1 MKLYK
6 FPAQAKVDRL
16 ISKNK
21 FYEQGKA
28 NTKIEQLFVDQVEN
42 IRWAY
47 KLASSTIHLQ
57 DQEDLKEIQIFR
69 VKSRVTDL
77 DVSILSFID
86 KLILTPIIFEVVYQD
101 KVKVFATYKRLNQV
115 DKAKAVIGQYYASD
129 WLDDAGRVELP
140 LYLNLADLYEHFLTQ
155 LLPIASSE
163 DLENDDEPVSI
174 ELKLQKAQQIEALQ
188 KQIKKLESK
197 LRNEKQFNKKVQY
210 NDSLRKL
217 RDEYKKLKKWYLVKQ
232 ISKCH

>member
-6 FPAQAKVDRL
+6 FPPQAKVDRL
-16 ISKNK
+16 IPKNK

-69 VKSRVTDL
+69 VKSRVEDL
-77 DVSILSFID
+77 DLSILSFID

-101 KVKVFATYKRLNQV
+101 KVKVIATYKRLNQA
-115 DKAKAVIGQYYASD
+115 DKTKAVIGQYYASG
-129 WLDDAGRVELP
+129 WLEDVDRVELP
-140 LYLNLADLYEHFLTQ
+140 LYLKLADLYEHFIEQ
-155 LLPIASSE
+155 ILPIALSKNQ
-163 DLENDDEPVSI
+163 ENDNESVSI
-174 ELKLQKAQQIEALQ
+174 ELQLQKAQQLESLQ
-188 KQIKKLESK
+188 KQLDKLKSK
-197 LRNEKQFNKKVQY
+197 LRTEKQFNRKVEL
-210 NDSLRKL
+210 NKHIHALESDLNKL
-217 RDEYKKLKKWYLVKQ
+217 VY
-232 ISKCH
+232 

>member
-6 FPAQAKVDRL
+6 FPQQAKVDRL
-16 ISKNK
+16 IPKNK

-28 NTKIEQLFVDQVEN
+28 NTKIEQLFVNQVEN

-69 VKSRVTDL
+69 VKSRVEDL

-101 KVKVFATYKRLNQV
+101 KVKVVATYKRLNQA
-115 DKAKAVIGQYYASD
+115 DKTKAVIGQYYASE
-129 WLDDAGRVELP
+129 WLEDHDRIELP
-140 LYLNLADLYEHFLTQ
+140 LYLKLADLYEHFIAQ
-155 LLPIASSE
+155 ILPISQVDRVLVKDNQTIQEKLHLAEQLESLEKQIAQLKSKMKRDQQFNRKVLLNQKII
-163 DLENDDEPVSI
+163 DLE
-174 ELKLQKAQQIEALQ
+174 
-188 KQIKKLESK
+188 
-197 LRNEKQFNKKVQY
+197 
-210 NDSLRKL
+210 
-217 RDEYKKLKKWYLVKQ
+217 KKLKDFQ
-232 ISKCH
+232 E

>member
-6 FPAQAKVDRL
+6 FPQQAKVDRL
-16 ISKNK
+16 IPKNK

-28 NTKIEQLFVDQVEN
+28 NTKIEQLFVNQVEN

-69 VKSRVTDL
+69 VKSRVEDL

-101 KVKVFATYKRLNQV
+101 KVKVVATYKRLNQA
-115 DKAKAVIGQYYASD
+115 DKTKAVIGQYYASE
-129 WLDDAGRVELP
+129 WLEDHDRIELP
-140 LYLNLADLYEHFLTQ
+140 IYLKLADLYEHFIAQ
-155 LLPIASSE
+155 ILPIALSK
-163 DLENDDEPVSI
+163 DQENDNESVSI
-174 ELKLQKAQQIEALQ
+174 EIQLQKSQQLESLQ
-188 KQIKKLESK
+188 KQLNQLQSK
-197 LRNEKQFNKKVQY
+197 LRNERQFNRKVELNKKVSELESQ
-210 NDSLRKL
+210 LAQVR
-217 RDEYKKLKKWYLVKQ
+217 RG
-232 ISKCH
+232 

>member
-6 FPAQAKVDRL
+6 FPPQAKVDRL
-16 ISKNK
+16 IPKNK

-28 NTKIEQLFVDQVEN
+28 NTKIEQLFVNQVEN

-69 VKSRVTDL
+69 VKSRVEDL

-101 KVKVFATYKRLNQV
+101 KVKVVATYKRLNQA
-115 DKAKAVIGQYYASD
+115 DKTKAVIGQYYASE
-129 WLDDAGRVELP
+129 WLEDNDRIELP
-140 LYLNLADLYEHFLTQ
+140 LYLKLADLYEHFIAQ
-155 LLPIASSE
+155 MLPITSSE
-163 DLENDDEPVSI
+163 DSGDDDESVSI
-174 ELKLQKAQQIEALQ
+174 ELKLQRAQQLESLQ
-188 KQIKKLESK
+188 KQLDKLKSK
-197 LRNEKQFNKKVQY
+197 LKNERQFNRKVELNKKVSELESQ
-210 NDSLRKL
+210 LAQVR
-217 RDEYKKLKKWYLVKQ
+217 RG
-232 ISKCH
+232 

>member
-6 FPAQAKVDRL
+6 FPQQAKVDRL
-16 ISKNK
+16 IPKNK

-28 NTKIEQLFVDQVEN
+28 NTKIEQLFVNQVEN

-69 VKSRVTDL
+69 VKSRVEDL

-101 KVKVFATYKRLNQV
+101 KVKVVATYKRLNQSN
-115 DKAKAVIGQYYASD
+115 KTKAVIGQYYASE
-129 WLDDAGRVELP
+129 WLEDHDRVELP
-140 LYLNLADLYEHFLTQ
+140 IYLKLADLYEHFIAQ
-155 LLPIASSE
+155 LLPIVSNE
-163 DLENDDEPVSI
+163 DPENDDGFISI
-174 ELKLQKAQQIEALQ
+174 EMKLQKAQQLESLQ
-188 KQIKKLESK
+188 KQLDKLKSK
-197 LRNEKQFNKKVQY
+197 LRNERQFNRKVELNKKVSELESQ
-210 NDSLRKL
+210 LAQVR
-217 RDEYKKLKKWYLVKQ
+217 RG
-232 ISKCH
+232 

>member
-6 FPAQAKVDRL
+6 FPQQAKVDRL
-16 ISKNK
+16 IPKNK

-28 NTKIEQLFVDQVEN
+28 NTKIEQLFVNQVEN

-69 VKSRVTDL
+69 VKSRVEDL

-101 KVKVFATYKRLNQV
+101 KVKVVATYKRLNQSN
-115 DKAKAVIGQYYASD
+115 KTKAVIGQYYASE
-129 WLDDAGRVELP
+129 WLEDHDRVELP
-140 LYLNLADLYEHFLTQ
+140 IYLKLADLYEHFIAQ
-155 LLPIASSE
+155 ILPITSSE
-163 DLENDDEPVSI
+163 DSGDDDESVSI
-174 ELKLQKAQQIEALQ
+174 ELKLQKAQQLESLQ
-188 KQIKKLESK
+188 KQLDKLKSK
-197 LRNEKQFNKKVQY
+197 LRNEKQFNRRVEL
-210 NDSLRKL
+210 N
-217 RDEYKKLKKWYLVKQ
+217 KQ
-232 ISKCH
+232 LQNLQLQINRIH

>member
-6 FPAQAKVDRL
+6 FPSQAKVDRL
-16 ISKNK
+16 IPKNK

-69 VKSRVTDL
+69 VKSRVEGL

-86 KLILTPIIFEVVYQD
+86 KLILTPIVFEVVYQD
-101 KVKVFATYKRLNQV
+101 KVKVVATYKRLNQA
-115 DKAKAVIGQYYASD
+115 DKTKAVVGQYYASD
-129 WLDDAGRVELP
+129 WLEDRDRIELP
-140 LYLNLADLYEHFLTQ
+140 LYLNLTDLYEHFITQ
-155 LLPIASSE
+155 LLPIASSK
-163 DLENDDEPVSI
+163 DKKNADESVSI
-174 ELKLQKAQQIEALQ
+174 ELQLQKSQQLESLQ
-188 KQIKKLESK
+188 KQLDKLKSK
-197 LRNEKQFNKKVQY
+197 LRSEKQFNRKVEL
-210 NDSLRKL
+210 N
-217 RDEYKKLKKWYLVKQ
+217 KQ
-232 ISKCH
+232 IHAIESDLNKLMN

>member
-6 FPAQAKVDRL
+6 FPQQAKVDRL
-16 ISKNK
+16 IPKNK

-69 VKSRVTDL
+69 VKSRVEDL

-101 KVKVFATYKRLNQV
+101 KVKVVATYKRLNQSN
-115 DKAKAVIGQYYASD
+115 KTKAVIGQYYASE
-129 WLDDAGRVELP
+129 WLEDHDRVELP
-140 LYLNLADLYEHFLTQ
+140 IYLKLADLYEHFIAQ
-155 LLPIASSE
+155 ILPIALSK
-163 DLENDDEPVSI
+163 DQENDNESVSI
-174 ELKLQKAQQIEALQ
+174 ELQLQKSQQLESLQ
-188 KQIKKLESK
+188 KQLNQLQSK
-197 LRNEKQFNKKVQY
+197 LRNERQFNRKVELNKKVSELESQ
-210 NDSLRKL
+210 LAQVR
-217 RDEYKKLKKWYLVKQ
+217 RG
-232 ISKCH
+232 

>member
-6 FPAQAKVDRL
+6 FPPQAKVDRL
-16 ISKNK
+16 IPKNK

-28 NTKIEQLFVDQVEN
+28 NSKIEQLFVNQVEN

-69 VKSRVTDL
+69 VKSRVEDL

-101 KVKVFATYKRLNQV
+101 KVKVVATYKRLNQA
-115 DKAKAVIGQYYASD
+115 DKTKAVIGQYYASE
-129 WLDDAGRVELP
+129 WLEDHDRIELP
-140 LYLNLADLYEHFLTQ
+140 LYLKLADLYEHFIAQ
-155 LLPIASSE
+155 ILPIASSK
-163 DLENDDEPVSI
+163 DQENDDESVSI
-174 ELKLQKAQQIEALQ
+174 ELQLQKSQQLESLQ
-188 KQIKKLESK
+188 KQLNQLQSK
-197 LRNEKQFNKKVQY
+197 LRNERQFNRKVELNKKVSELESQ
-210 NDSLRKL
+210 LAQVR
-217 RDEYKKLKKWYLVKQ
+217 RG
-232 ISKCH
+232 

>member
-6 FPAQAKVDRL
+6 FPPQAKVDRL
-16 ISKNK
+16 IPKNK

-47 KLASSTIHLQ
+47 KLSSSTIHLQ

-69 VKSRVTDL
+69 VKSRVEDL

-101 KVKVFATYKRLNQV
+101 KVKVVATYKRLNQA
-115 DKAKAVIGQYYASD
+115 DKTKTVIGQYYASE
-129 WLDDAGRVELP
+129 WLEDHDRVELP
-140 LYLNLADLYEHFLTQ
+140 IYLKLADLYEHFIAQ
-155 LLPIASSE
+155 ILPITSSE
-163 DLENDDEPVSI
+163 DSGNDDELVSI
-174 ELKLQKAQQIEALQ
+174 ELKLQKAQQLESLQ
-188 KQIKKLESK
+188 KQLDKLKSK
-197 LRNEKQFNKKVQY
+197 LRTEKQFNRKVEL
-210 NDSLRKL
+210 NKHIHALESDLNKL
-217 RDEYKKLKKWYLVKQ
+217 VN
-232 ISKCH
+232 

>member
-6 FPAQAKVDRL
+6 FPSQAKVDRL
-16 ISKNK
+16 IPKNK

-28 NTKIEQLFVDQVEN
+28 NTKIEQLFVNQVEN

-69 VKSRVTDL
+69 VKSRVEDL

-101 KVKVFATYKRLNQV
+101 KVKVVATYKRLNQA
-115 DKAKAVIGQYYASD
+115 DKTKAVIGQYYASG
-129 WLDDAGRVELP
+129 WLEDVNRVELP
-140 LYLNLADLYEHFLTQ
+140 LYLKLADLYEHFIEQ
-155 LLPIASSE
+155 LLPLAVSGEQHQDRESIS
-163 DLENDDEPVSI
+163 LEI
-174 ELKLQKAQQIEALQ
+174 KLQKAQQLESLQ
-188 KQIKKLESK
+188 KQLDKLKSK
-197 LRNEKQFNKKVQY
+197 LRNEKQFNRRVEL
-210 NDSLRKL
+210 N
-217 RDEYKKLKKWYLVKQ
+217 KQ
-232 ISKCH
+232 LQNLQLQINRIH

>member
-6 FPAQAKVDRL
+6 FPPQAKVDRL
-16 ISKNK
+16 IPKNK

-28 NTKIEQLFVDQVEN
+28 NTKIEQLFVNQVEN

-69 VKSRVTDL
+69 VKSRVEDL

-101 KVKVFATYKRLNQV
+101 KVKVVATYKRLNQA
-115 DKAKAVIGQYYASD
+115 DKTKAVIGQYYASG
-129 WLDDAGRVELP
+129 WLEDADRVELP
-140 LYLNLADLYEHFLTQ
+140 LYLKLADLYEHFIAQ
-155 LLPIASSE
+155 LLPITSRE
-163 DLENDDEPVSI
+163 DQGNHDESVSI
-174 ELKLQKAQQIEALQ
+174 ELQLQKAQQLESLQ
-188 KQIKKLESK
+188 KQLDKLKSK
-197 LRNEKQFNKKVQY
+197 LRTEKQFNRKVEL
-210 NDSLRKL
+210 NKHIHALESDLNKL
-217 RDEYKKLKKWYLVKQ
+217 VN
-232 ISKCH
+232 

>member
-6 FPAQAKVDRL
+6 FPQQAKVDRL
-16 ISKNK
+16 IPKNK

-28 NTKIEQLFVDQVEN
+28 NTKIEQLFVNQVEN

-69 VKSRVTDL
+69 VKSRVEDL

-101 KVKVFATYKRLNQV
+101 KVKVVATYKRLNQA
-115 DKAKAVIGQYYASD
+115 DKTKAVIGQYYASD
-129 WLDDAGRVELP
+129 WLEDADRVELP
-140 LYLNLADLYEHFLTQ
+140 LYLKLADLYEHFIAQ
-155 LLPIASSE
+155 ILPIASRK
-163 DLENDDEPVSI
+163 DQENDDESVSI
-174 ELKLQKAQQIEALQ
+174 ELKLQKAQQLESLQ
-188 KQIKKLESK
+188 KQLDKLKSK
-197 LRNEKQFNKKVQY
+197 LRNEKQFNRKVEMNKKI
-210 NDSLRKL
+210 NLLS
-217 RDEYKKLKKWYLVKQ
+217 DEVNNLFK
-232 ISKCH
+232 

>member
-6 FPAQAKVDRL
+6 FPPQAKVDRL
-16 ISKNK
+16 IPKNK

-28 NTKIEQLFVDQVEN
+28 NTKIEQLFVNQVEN

-69 VKSRVTDL
+69 VKSRVEDL

-101 KVKVFATYKRLNQV
+101 KVKVVATYKRLNQA
-115 DKAKAVIGQYYASD
+115 DKTKAVIGQYYASE
-129 WLDDAGRVELP
+129 WLEDHDRVELP
-140 LYLNLADLYEHFLTQ
+140 IYLKLADLYEHFIAQ
-155 LLPIASSE
+155 ILPIALSK
-163 DLENDDEPVSI
+163 DQENDNESFSI
-174 ELKLQKAQQIEALQ
+174 ELQLQKSQQLESLQ
-188 KQIKKLESK
+188 KQLDKLKSK
-197 LRNEKQFNKKVQY
+197 LRTEKQFNRKVEL
-210 NDSLRKL
+210 NKHIHALESDL
-217 RDEYKKLKKWYLVKQ
+217 KKLVN
-232 ISKCH
+232 

>member
-6 FPAQAKVDRL
+6 FPPQAKVDRL
-16 ISKNK
+16 IPKNK

-28 NTKIEQLFVDQVEN
+28 NAKLEQLFVDQVEN

-69 VKSRVTDL
+69 VKSRVEDL

-101 KVKVFATYKRLNQV
+101 KVKVVATYKRLNQA
-115 DKAKAVIGQYYASD
+115 DKTKAVIGQYYASD
-129 WLDDAGRVELP
+129 WLEDANRVELP
-140 LYLNLADLYEHFLTQ
+140 LYLKLADLYEHFISQ
-155 LLPIASSE
+155 LLPIVSSE
-163 DLENDDEPVSI
+163 DPENDDGFISI
-174 ELKLQKAQQIEALQ
+174 EMKLQKTQQLETLQ
-188 KQIKKLESK
+188 KQLDKLKSK
-197 LRNEKQFNKKVQY
+197 LRNEKQFNRKVELNNKINLL
-210 NDSLRKL
+210 NDEIKTLL
-217 RDEYKKLKKWYLVKQ
+217 
-232 ISKCH
+232 

>member
-6 FPAQAKVDRL
+6 FPQQAKVDRL
-16 ISKNK
+16 IPKNK

-28 NTKIEQLFVDQVEN
+28 NTKIEQLFVNQVEN

-69 VKSRVTDL
+69 VKSRVEDL

-101 KVKVFATYKRLNQV
+101 KVKVVATYKRLNQA
-115 DKAKAVIGQYYASD
+115 DKTKAVIGQYYASG
-129 WLDDAGRVELP
+129 WLEDVDRVELP
-140 LYLNLADLYEHFLTQ
+140 LYEHFIAQ
-155 LLPIASSE
+155 ILPITSSE
-163 DLENDDEPVSI
+163 DSGNDDELVSI
-174 ELKLQKAQQIEALQ
+174 ELKLQRAQQLESLQ
-188 KQIKKLESK
+188 KQLDKLKSK
-197 LRNEKQFNKKVQY
+197 LRTEKQFNRKVEF
-210 NDSLRKL
+210 NKHIHALESDLNKL
-217 RDEYKKLKKWYLVKQ
+217 VN
-232 ISKCH
+232 

>member
-6 FPAQAKVDRL
+6 FPPQAKVDRL
-16 ISKNK
+16 IPKNK

-69 VKSRVTDL
+69 VKSRVEDL

-86 KLILTPIIFEVVYQD
+86 KLILTPIVFEVVYQD
-101 KVKVFATYKRLNQV
+101 KVKVVATYKRLNQA
-115 DKAKAVIGQYYASD
+115 DKTKTVIGQYYASE
-129 WLDDAGRVELP
+129 WLEDHDRIELP
-140 LYLNLADLYEHFLTQ
+140 LYLKLADLYEHFIAQ
-155 LLPIASSE
+155 ILPITSSE
-163 DLENDDEPVSI
+163 DSGNDDELVSI
-174 ELKLQKAQQIEALQ
+174 ELKLQRAQQLESLQ
-188 KQIKKLESK
+188 KQLDKLQSK
-197 LRNEKQFNKKVQY
+197 LRTEKQFNRKVEL
-210 NDSLRKL
+210 NKHIHALESDLNKL
-217 RDEYKKLKKWYLVKQ
+217 VN
-232 ISKCH
+232 

>member
-6 FPAQAKVDRL
+6 FPQQAKVDRL
-16 ISKNK
+16 IPKNK

-28 NTKIEQLFVDQVEN
+28 NSKIEQLFVNQVEN

-69 VKSRVTDL
+69 VKSRVEDL

-101 KVKVFATYKRLNQV
+101 KVKVVATYKRLNQSN
-115 DKAKAVIGQYYASD
+115 KTKAVIGQYYASE
-129 WLDDAGRVELP
+129 WLEDHDRIELP
-140 LYLNLADLYEHFLTQ
+140 IYLKLADLYEHFIAQ
-155 LLPIASSE
+155 ILPIALSK
-163 DLENDDEPVSI
+163 DQENDNESVSI
-174 ELKLQKAQQIEALQ
+174 ELQLQKSQQLESLQ
-188 KQIKKLESK
+188 KQLNQLQSK
-197 LRNEKQFNKKVQY
+197 LRNERQFNRKVELNKKVSELESQ
-210 NDSLRKL
+210 LAQVR
-217 RDEYKKLKKWYLVKQ
+217 RR
-232 ISKCH
+232 

>member
-6 FPAQAKVDRL
+6 FPPQAKVDRL
-16 ISKNK
+16 IPKNK

-28 NTKIEQLFVDQVEN
+28 NTKIEQLFVNQVEN

-69 VKSRVTDL
+69 VKSRVEDL

-101 KVKVFATYKRLNQV
+101 KVKVIATYKRLNQA
-115 DKAKAVIGQYYASD
+115 DKNKAVLGQYYASE
-129 WLDDAGRVELP
+129 WLEDHDRVELP
-140 LYLNLADLYEHFLTQ
+140 IYLKLADLYEHFIAQ
-155 LLPIASSE
+155 ILPIASSE
-163 DLENDDEPVSI
+163 DSGDDDECVSI
-174 ELKLQKAQQIEALQ
+174 ELKLQRAQQLESLQ
-188 KQIKKLESK
+188 KQLDKLKSK
-197 LRNEKQFNKKVQY
+197 LRNERQFNRKVELNKKVSELESQ
-210 NDSLRKL
+210 LAQVR
-217 RDEYKKLKKWYLVKQ
+217 RG
-232 ISKCH
+232 

>member
-6 FPAQAKVDRL
+6 FPQQAKVDRL
-16 ISKNK
+16 IPKNK

-28 NTKIEQLFVDQVEN
+28 NTKIEQLFVNQVEN

-69 VKSRVTDL
+69 VKSRVEDL

-101 KVKVFATYKRLNQV
+101 KVKVVATYKRLNQA
-115 DKAKAVIGQYYASD
+115 DKTKAVIGQYYASE
-129 WLDDAGRVELP
+129 WLEDHDRVELP
-140 LYLNLADLYEHFLTQ
+140 LYLKLADLYEHFIAQ
-155 LLPIASSE
+155 ILPIALSQ
-163 DLENDDEPVSI
+163 DQENDDESVSI
-174 ELKLQKAQQIEALQ
+174 ELQLQKSQQLESLQ
-188 KQIKKLESK
+188 KQLNQLQSK
-197 LRNEKQFNKKVQY
+197 LRNERQFNRKVELNKKVSELESQ
-210 NDSLRKL
+210 LAQVR
-217 RDEYKKLKKWYLVKQ
+217 RG
-232 ISKCH
+232 

>member
-6 FPAQAKVDRL
+6 FPQQAKVDRL
-16 ISKNK
+16 IPKNK

-28 NTKIEQLFVDQVEN
+28 NTKIEQLFVNQVEN

-69 VKSRVTDL
+69 VKSRVEDL

-101 KVKVFATYKRLNQV
+101 KVKVVATYKRLNQA
-115 DKAKAVIGQYYASD
+115 DKTKAVIGQYYASE
-129 WLDDAGRVELP
+129 WLEDHDRIELP
-140 LYLNLADLYEHFLTQ
+140 LYLKLADLYEHFIAQ
-155 LLPIASSE
+155 ILPIALSQ
-163 DLENDDEPVSI
+163 DQENDDESVSI
-174 ELKLQKAQQIEALQ
+174 ELKLQRAQQLESLQ
-188 KQIKKLESK
+188 KQLNQLQSK
-197 LRNEKQFNKKVQY
+197 LRNERQFNRKVELNKKVSELESQ
-210 NDSLRKL
+210 LAQVR
-217 RDEYKKLKKWYLVKQ
+217 RG
-232 ISKCH
+232 

>member
-6 FPAQAKVDRL
+6 FPQQAKVDRL
-16 ISKNK
+16 IPKNK

-28 NTKIEQLFVDQVEN
+28 NTKLEQLFVDQVEN

-69 VKSRVTDL
+69 VKSRVEDL

-101 KVKVFATYKRLNQV
+101 KVKVVATYKRLNQA
-115 DKAKAVIGQYYASD
+115 DKTKAVIGQYYASD
-129 WLDDAGRVELP
+129 WLEDADRVELP
-140 LYLNLADLYEHFLTQ
+140 LYLKLADLYEHFIAQ
-155 LLPIASSE
+155 ILPIALSK
-163 DLENDDEPVSI
+163 DQENDNESVSI
-174 ELKLQKAQQIEALQ
+174 ELQLQKSQQLESLQ
-188 KQIKKLESK
+188 KQLNQLQSK
-197 LRNEKQFNKKVQY
+197 LRNERQFNRKVELNKKVSELESQ
-210 NDSLRKL
+210 LAQVR
-217 RDEYKKLKKWYLVKQ
+217 RG
-232 ISKCH
+232 

>member
-6 FPAQAKVDRL
+6 FPPQAKVDRL
-16 ISKNK
+16 IPKNK

-28 NTKIEQLFVDQVEN
+28 NTKLEQLFVDQVEN

-69 VKSRVTDL
+69 VKSRVEDL

-101 KVKVFATYKRLNQV
+101 KVKVVATYKRLNQA
-115 DKAKAVIGQYYASD
+115 DKTKAVIGQYYASD
-129 WLDDAGRVELP
+129 WLEDADHVELP
-140 LYLNLADLYEHFLTQ
+140 FYLKLADLYEHFIAQ
-155 LLPIASSE
+155 LLPIASSKE
-163 DLENDDEPVSI
+163 QENDDESVSI
-174 ELKLQKAQQIEALQ
+174 ELKLQKAQQLESLL
-188 KQIKKLESK
+188 KQFDHLKSK
-197 LRNEKQFNKKVQY
+197 LRKEKQFNRRVEL
-210 NDSLRKL
+210 N
-217 RDEYKKLKKWYLVKQ
+217 KQ
-232 ISKCH
+232 LQDLQLQIDNIHEWLT

>member
-6 FPAQAKVDRL
+6 FPQQAKVDRL
-16 ISKNK
+16 IPKNK

-69 VKSRVTDL
+69 VKSRVEDL

-101 KVKVFATYKRLNQV
+101 KVKVVASYKRLNQAN
-115 DKAKAVIGQYYASD
+115 KTKAVIGQYYASE
-129 WLDDAGRVELP
+129 WLEDHDRIELP
-140 LYLNLADLYEHFLTQ
+140 LYLKLADLYEHFIAQ
-155 LLPIASSE
+155 ILPIALSK
-163 DLENDDEPVSI
+163 DQENDNESVSI
-174 ELKLQKAQQIEALQ
+174 ELQLQKSQQLESLQ
-188 KQIKKLESK
+188 KQLNQLQSK
-197 LRNEKQFNKKVQY
+197 LRNERQFNRKVELNKKVSELESQ
-210 NDSLRKL
+210 LAQVR
-217 RDEYKKLKKWYLVKQ
+217 RG
-232 ISKCH
+232 